1 MGSWLTCLVFCCF
14 YVAFIGEKSFFVI
27 CEDLEIK
34 AAVENDFKYA
44 EPTVMIAILVRNK
57 AHVLPWFFG
66 HLENLNY
73 PKNRVSIWIRSD
85 HNEDDTPRILTEWT
99 EVYKDIYHSI
109 DIEIDRSTEEYD
121 DAEGPLHWSEERFD
135 RVISLREE
143 ALQSA
148 RKVWA
153 DYLFML
159 DADVILE
166 NPDTLTLLIDA
177 KQPIVAPMLNASVG
191 DTYSNFWGAMDE
203 SGYYKRAPG
212 YFDVLERKKLG
223 VFQVPMVHS
232 AVLIDMHLLVSDKFT
247 YNKPPGYEGPHNDII
262 IFGLNV
268 RDAGMVMH
276 IMNSEYFGIV
286 MVPLE
291 KHNTLE
297 QESEHF
303 DYIRLMAIVDRAEL
317 IKSRFIKVSDPIP
330 TKLGF
335 DQIYLINLV
344 RRPIRRERMHNAFKI
359 LGIEARTMD
368 AVDGKQ
374 LNTTYLKKLDIEMME
389 GYADPYHDRP
399 LTMGEIGCFLSHY
412 FIWEDVVKNGFKQSI
427 IFEDDVRFR
436 PYFKSKLTRL
446 VDEVAKTVKDWDLI
460 YLGRKRLHKEDEKLV
475 DGASY
480 LVWPTYSYWTLS
492 YIVSLQGAQKLLNQ
506 KPLRK
511 MIPVDEYLPIMFNQ
525 HPREEWMANFSP
537 RDLVTLSA
545 EPLLVE
551 PTHYTGEP
559 NYISDTEDSFVVH
572 PQEDV
577 NQSDKASKEEL

>member
-1 MGSWLTCLVFCCF
+1 MTCD
-14 YVAFIGEKSFFVI
+14 
-27 CEDLEIK
+27 DLEIK
-34 AAVENDFKYA
+34 TAVECDLKYA

-73 PKNRVSIWIRSD
+73 PKDRVSIWIRSD
-85 HNEDDTPRILTEWT
+85 HNKDDTARILTEWT
-99 EVYKDIYHSI
+99 EFYKDIYHNI
-109 DIEIDRSTEEYD
+109 DIEIDTNTQEYE

-143 ALQSA
+143 ALQTA

-177 KQPIVAPMLNASVG
+177 KQPIVAPMLNASIG
-191 DTYSNFWGAMDE
+191 ETYSNFWGAMDE

-212 YFDVLERKKLG
+212 YFEILEREKLG

-232 AVLIDMHLLVSDKFT
+232 AVLMDMHLLVSDKFT
-247 YNKPPGYEGPHNDII
+247 YQEPPGYEGPHDDII
-262 IFGLNV
+262 IFGLNI
-268 RDAGMVMH
+268 RDVGMVMH

-303 DYIRLMAIVDRAEL
+303 DYVRLKAIDANFVDEMKIGRKFPVDRAEL
-317 IKSRFIKVSDPIP
+317 MKSPFIQASDPIP

-344 RRPIRRERMHNAFKI
+344 RRPLRRERMHSAFKI
-359 LGIEARTMD
+359 LGIEAKTMD

-374 LNTTYLKKLDIEMME
+374 LNSTYLRKLDIEMME

-412 FIWEDVVKNGFKQSI
+412 FIWEDVVKNGYKQAI
-427 IFEDDVRFR
+427 VFEDDVRYR
-436 PYFKSKLTRL
+436 PYFKTKLTRL
-446 VDEVAKTVKDWDLI
+446 MDEVARTVKDWDLI
-460 YLGRKRLHKEDEKLV
+460 YLGRKRLHKEEKLV

-492 YIVSLQGAQKLLNQ
+492 YIISQKGAQKLINQ

-559 NYISDTEDSFVVH
+559 NYISDTEDSFIIRPEEEVT
-572 PQEDV
+572 QT
-577 NQSDKASKEEL
+577 DKTSKEEL